1 MVSEIK
7 RLERKIERAAKT
19 CIRLLAVCVI
29 VVGGVVYFTFGT
41 LSPCGILHE
50 GIRQRDDFVAILPDD
65 IVEFGLEVQF
75 REMSNNR
82 CFAILLN
89 ELIPAVPFSKQTSL
103 QSASSLVPQE
113 FKNGRAPKKLS
124 DPRPNNFV
132 VDKVF

>member
-1 MVSEIK
+1 
-7 RLERKIERAAKT
+7 
-19 CIRLLAVCVI
+19 
-29 VVGGVVYFTFGT
+29 
-41 LSPCGILHE
+41 
-50 GIRQRDDFVAILPDD
+50 
-65 IVEFGLEVQF
+65 
-75 REMSNNR
+75 MSNNR